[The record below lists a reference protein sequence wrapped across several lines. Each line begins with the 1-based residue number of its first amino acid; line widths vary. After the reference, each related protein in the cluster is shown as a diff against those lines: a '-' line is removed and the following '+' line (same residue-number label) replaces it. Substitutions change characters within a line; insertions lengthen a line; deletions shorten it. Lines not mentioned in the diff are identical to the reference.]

1 MQTYLVTLLKRM
13 AAVDGVEKPAAVL
26 LNQSIVQ
33 ANCNSNTIAFVM
45 RLRVSENCPRRGGEL
60 CQTGGRRLRIQGV
73 AADRRRPFAGAC
85 EGRV

>member
-1 MQTYLVTLLKRM
+1 MQTYLVTLLKGM

-45 RLRVSENCPRRGGEL
+45 RLFSN
-60 CQTGGRRLRIQGV
+60 IQGRSPGSAGEAV
-73 AADRRRPFAGAC
+73 A
-85 EGRV
+85 V